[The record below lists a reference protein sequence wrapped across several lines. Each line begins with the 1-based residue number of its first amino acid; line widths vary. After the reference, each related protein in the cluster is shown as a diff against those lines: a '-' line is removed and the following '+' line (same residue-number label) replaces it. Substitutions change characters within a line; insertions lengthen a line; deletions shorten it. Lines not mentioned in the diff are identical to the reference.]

1 VAFERLGCIACR
13 SVGGRGNLT
22 NSLDGVERR
31 PDATALREWTLGA
44 PTAAQTAKSA
54 IAGPTKC

>member
-1 VAFERLGCIACR
+1 
-13 SVGGRGNLT
+13 VGGRGNLT

-44 PTAAQTAKSA
+44 STAAQTAKSA